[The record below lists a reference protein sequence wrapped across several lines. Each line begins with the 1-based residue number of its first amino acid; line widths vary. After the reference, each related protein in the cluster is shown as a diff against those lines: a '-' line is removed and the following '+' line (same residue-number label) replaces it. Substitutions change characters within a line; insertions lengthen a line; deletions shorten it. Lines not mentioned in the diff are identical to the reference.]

1 MVTVVASFQAAPIS
15 AAGKPN
21 TTAMACMKSDITAAK
36 SLAVAKF
43 LELTKNG
50 RYRGDANDTSVETVW
65 EGSVRYFNANISE
78 KS

>member
-1 MVTVVASFQAAPIS
+1 
-15 AAGKPN
+15 
-21 TTAMACMKSDITAAK
+21 MKSDITAAK
-36 SLAVAKF
+36 SSAVAKF

-50 RYRGDANDTSVETVW
+50 RYRGDASDTSVETVW